1 MVTQAPQQR
10 ATQGFVGN
18 LSWVRAR
25 PSLTAIEVAWRW
37 VFGVPALLLMYRE
50 AVKVFAAVPWRAT
63 GIEDVTVNQLLTD
76 PMKASTTIAAF
87 AQVVGPG
94 IYRSALWL
102 APLVLVVWAVVSG
115 VGRTLLLKRMD
126 RMLKPRAG
134 TLMLLQLLRVIP
146 LALSFGLWWLG
157 VRALAEWAIL
167 KPIAA
172 GGDPA
177 MMAYV
182 GGVIVLSLGLFV
194 ITAAVGWVFSLA
206 PLLSAMKGEGTVA
219 SLRDSLRVGR
229 MRGGLVEINMVL
241 SIVKIA
247 LLVLALVFSACP
259 LPFQTEI
266 TDEFLFWWNC
276 VIAVWYF
283 LTSDFFHV
291 SRISSYLRLWQAN
304 SDAVSKEAVS
314 SE

>member
-1 MVTQAPQQR
+1 MAAVTTQQR
-10 ATQGFVGN
+10 ATQGFVEN

-37 VFGVPALLLMYRE
+37 VFGIPALLLIYRE
-50 AVKVFAAVPWRAT
+50 AVKVLAAVPWQAT
-63 GIEDVTVNQLLTD
+63 GVEDVTVNQLLTD

-87 AQVVGPG
+87 AQVIGPG
-94 IYRSALWL
+94 VYRSALWL
-102 APLVLVVWAVVSG
+102 APLLLVVWGIVSG
-115 VGRTLLLKRMD
+115 LGRMLLLKRMD
-126 RMLKPRAG
+126 RTLKPRAG

-157 VRALAEWAIL
+157 VQALAQWAIL
-167 KPIAA
+167 QPIAA

-206 PLLSAMKGEGTVA
+206 PLLSAIKDEGPLA
-219 SLRDSLRVGR
+219 SLRGSLRVGR
-229 MRGGLVEINMVL
+229 MRGGLVEINLVL

-276 VIAVWYF
+276 AIAIWYF
-283 LTSDFFHV
+283 LSSDFFHV
-291 SRISSYLRLWQAN
+291 ARVSGYLRLWQA
-304 SDAVSKEAVS
+304 SSQPVSKEAA
-314 SE
+314 

>member
-1 MVTQAPQQR
+1 MSTTTQQR
-10 ATQGFVGN
+10 ATQGFVEN

-37 VFGVPALLLMYRE
+37 VFGIPALLLIYRE
-50 AVKVFAAVPWRAT
+50 AMKVFAAVPWQST
-63 GIEDVTVNQLLTD
+63 GVESVTVNQLLTD

-94 IYRSALWL
+94 VYRSALWL
-102 APLVLVVWAVVSG
+102 APLMLVVWAIVSG
-115 VGRTLLLKRMD
+115 IGRTLLMKRMD
-126 RMLKPRAG
+126 STLKPNAG
-134 TLMLLQLLRVIP
+134 TLMLLQLLRVVP
-146 LALSFGLWWLG
+146 LVLSFGLWWLG
-157 VRALAEWAIL
+157 VRALAQWTIL
-167 KPIAA
+167 QPIAA
-172 GGDPA
+172 GGEPA

-206 PLLSAMKGEGTVA
+206 PLLSAIKAEGPVA

-276 VIAVWYF
+276 AVAVWYC

-291 SRISSYLRLWQAN
+291 ARVSSYLRLWQATER
-304 SDAVSKEAVS
+304 D
-314 SE
+314 

>member
-1 MVTQAPQQR
+1 MTVKTQQR
-10 ATQGFVGN
+10 ATQGFVEN

-37 VFGVPALLLMYRE
+37 VFGIPALLLIYRE
-50 AVKVFAAVPWRAT
+50 AVKVFAAAPWRAT
-63 GIEDVTVNQLLTD
+63 GVEAVTVNQLLTD
-76 PMKASTTIAAF
+76 PMKASTTIASF

-94 IYRSALWL
+94 VYRSAVWL
-102 APLVLVVWAVVSG
+102 APLLLVVWAIVSG
-115 VGRTLLLKRMD
+115 LGRTLLLKRMD
-126 RMLKPRAG
+126 RALRPNAG
-134 TLMLLQLLRVIP
+134 TLMLLQLLRVMP

-157 VRALAEWAIL
+157 VRALAQWAIL
-167 KPIAA
+167 QPIAA
-172 GGDPA
+172 GGEPA

-194 ITAAVGWVFSLA
+194 ITASVGWIFSLA
-206 PLLSAMKGEGTVA
+206 PLLSAIKGEGPMA
-219 SLRDSLRVGR
+219 SLRNSLHVGR

-276 VIAVWYF
+276 AVGVWYF
-283 LTSDFFHV
+283 LASDFFHV
-291 SRISSYLRLWQAN
+291 ARISSYLRLWQA
-304 SDAVSKEAVS
+304 SSQAVSKEAA
-314 SE
+314 